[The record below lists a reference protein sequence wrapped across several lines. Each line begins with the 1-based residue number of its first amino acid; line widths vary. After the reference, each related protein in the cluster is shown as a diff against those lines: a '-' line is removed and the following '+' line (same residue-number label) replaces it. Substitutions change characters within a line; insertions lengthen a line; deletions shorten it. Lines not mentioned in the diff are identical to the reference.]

1 MRLKLR
7 LVLVMFCLCH
17 AAISQNFTTRAFS
30 TDQGLPDSYIYSV
43 VQDKDGF
50 LWIST
55 GKGLVKFDGQVFQGY
70 NLHANEQDDIIYS
83 GTLDKNNELW
93 FGTFSGKIYKLDRN
107 KNRLKLYPKNIQGSV
122 NKIIASRWGNRL
134 YFFSKGTGLFMLEK
148 NKLEEIPISQNYQI
162 NAVEELDQNTLLI
175 GTSEGLLTINIINDE
190 AQQVGDLNFEI
201 DQIQALTKKKRAFLL
216 SAPGKGI
223 LEVHVRENRNVNVRH
238 VTEALNKNFPEGLSS
253 FCFNEENNDLYFGT
267 RTERFACVNIQTGK
281 LRVIDESDFQG
292 NINSI
297 FIDKEF
303 SIWATTTG
311 KGLYRFFRT
320 EFDLISLKNESVFSI
335 VQDSSGATYYGTR
348 KGITVVNSSGEIQKE
363 IVHLGNNELGKVNA
377 LYCDKNNK
385 IWIGT
390 EDKGLFVA
398 DPLSFKLLKLDFSS
412 IENIAVNAITGNPGT
427 GEVQVCT
434 NLEGV
439 YNYEN
444 YKLIDH
450 FSVQNSLLHNNVY
463 YALKSKSGKIYYAT
477 HNTAFNFSKGH
488 QIYEIDIKDNG
499 LISDFNSFA
508 ESDKGAVL
516 IGTNGQGLYTLNDTA
531 IRPFAFNSKF
541 ESNYCKGLLYDH
553 EQNVW
558 IMMGKNLYKYYPEN
572 AILNPVEVGGDNVA
586 AFNANAFYKNKLG
599 DLYFGTSNYV
609 IFYNHNNAKLNTN
622 LLPRSYILS
631 LKINDSLKDVSEEL
645 QLKHG
650 KYNLKFEFSALS
662 LKNSEGVTF
671 KYMLEGRDDNWSE
684 VTKLRR
690 VEFANLADGT
700 YTFKVMAIN
709 SEGFSELVPSTFMFT
724 IEKPFW
730 KTAVFW
736 IIISLVLII
745 GVGMIVRVRTAAL
758 IKSKMRLERIVE
770 EKTKELREEKELVE
784 KNNRIIEEQNHEIKD
799 SITYAK
805 RIQDALLPDI
815 DQLNE
820 SSKNLFVFYQPRDIV
835 SGDFYWVGEVNGI
848 QVIAAADCTGHG
860 VPGAFMS
867 MIGNTLLNKI
877 VLERKITGAK
887 DILTE
892 LDKEVKKAL
901 KQHSHEATKD
911 GMDLALCCM
920 NRSEK
925 KLMYAAALRPLY
937 LVRKNK
943 LIEYAP
949 TKLPIGGFNYGE
961 EKVFNETMIDVQE
974 NDMLYIFSDGYADQF
989 GGENGK
995 KFMLKNFKVLLSS
1008 ISDREINTQE
1018 EVLRTTYNNWKGKL
1032 DQVDDALVIGI
1043 KA

>member
-1 MRLKLR
+1 MPRSY
-7 LVLVMFCLCH
+7 FPE
-17 AAISQNFTTRAFS
+17 FTTRAFS
-30 TDQGLPDSYIYSV
+30 TDQGLPDTYIYSV
-43 VQDKDGF
+43 VQDKEGF

-93 FGTFSGKIYKLDRN
+93 FGTFSGKIYKLDRS
-107 KNRLKLYPKNIQGSV
+107 KNRLRLYPKSIQGSV
-122 NKIIASRWGNRL
+122 NKIIASQWGNRL
-134 YFFSKGTGLFMLEK
+134 YFFSKGTGIFMLEK
-148 NKLEEIPISQNYQI
+148 NKLEQIPVSQNYQI
-162 NAVEELDQNTLLI
+162 NSFEELDQNTLLV
-175 GTSEGLLTINIINDE
+175 GTSEGLLTINIIND
-190 AQQVGDLNFEI
+190 AALQVGDLNFGI
-201 DQIQALTKKKRAFLL
+201 DQIQTLTKKKKGFLL
-216 SAPGKGI
+216 SAAGKGI
-223 LEVHVRENRNVNVRH
+223 LEVSIHENRSVNVRN
-238 VTEALNKNFPEGLSS
+238 VTEALSKNFPDGLSS
-253 FCFNEENNDLYFGT
+253 FCFNEENSDLYFGT
-267 RTERFACVNIQTGK
+267 RTERFACMNLQTGK
-281 LRVIDESDFQG
+281 LRVIDESDFEG

-320 EFDLISLKNESVFSI
+320 EFDLISLNNESVFSI
-335 VQDSSGATYYGTR
+335 VQDSSGNTYYGTR
-348 KGITVVNSSGEIQKE
+348 KGITVINARGEFQKE
-363 IVHLGNNELGKVNA
+363 IVKIGSKELGKVNA
-377 LYCDKNNK
+377 LYCDKHNK
-385 IWIGT
+385 LWIGT
-390 EDKGLFVA
+390 ENKGLVVA
-398 DPLSFKLLKLDFSS
+398 DAVSLKLISLDFSS
-412 IENIAVNAITGNPGT
+412 IENIAVNAITGNNAT
-427 GEVQVCT
+427 DEVQVCT

-439 YNYEN
+439 YNYED

-499 LISDFNSFA
+499 LISDFNSFG
-508 ESDKGAVL
+508 ESEKGAFL

-541 ESNYCKGLLYDH
+541 ESKYCKGLLYDH

-572 AILNPVEVGGDNVA
+572 AILNAVEVGGDNVA
-586 AFNANAFYKNKLG
+586 AFNANAFYKNKQG
-599 DLYFGTSNYV
+599 DLYFGTGGYV

-622 LLPRSYILS
+622 LLPLSRILS
-631 LKINDSLKDVSEEL
+631 LQVNDSLKDVSTEL

-662 LKNSEGVTF
+662 LKNSEGVSF
-671 KYMLEGRDDNWSE
+671 KYQLEGRDDHWSE
-684 VTKLRR
+684 ASKSRR
-690 VEFANLADGT
+690 VEFSNLPDGK

-709 SEGFSELVPSTFMFT
+709 SEGFSEMHPSTFTFT

-730 KTAVFW
+730 KRAVFW
-736 IIISLVLII
+736 IIISFGLITSVVFI
-745 GVGMIVRVRTAAL
+745 IRIRTASL
-758 IKSKMRLERIVE
+758 IKSKIRLERIVE

-815 DQLNE
+815 NQLNKGG
-820 SSKNLFVFYQPRDIV
+820 KNMFVFYQPRDIV

-877 VLERKITGAK
+877 VLERKMTGAK
-887 DILTE
+887 EILTE

-911 GMDLALCCM
+911 GMDLALCCV
-920 NRSEK
+920 NRSERK
-925 KLMYAAALRPLY
+925 VMYAAALRPLY
-937 LVRKNK
+937 LVRENE

-961 EKVFNETMIDVQE
+961 EKVFNETAIDLQE

-995 KFMLKNFKVLLSS
+995 KFMLKNFKTLLTT
-1008 ISDREINTQE
+1008 ISHKTLTDQE
-1018 EVLRTTYNNWKGKL
+1018 EALRGSYNTWKGTL
-1032 DQVDDALVIGI
+1032 DQVDDALVVGI
-1043 KA
+1043 RL

>member
-1 MRLKLR
+1 MKLKLR

-30 TDQGLPDSYIYSV
+30 TDQGLPDNYIYSV
-43 VQDKDGF
+43 VQDKEGF

-83 GTLDKNNELW
+83 AALDKNNELW
-93 FGTFSGKIYKLDRN
+93 FGTFSGKIYKLDKN
-107 KNRLKLYPKNIQGSV
+107 KNRLKLYPKSIQGSV

-134 YFFSKGTGLFMLEK
+134 YFFSKGTGIYMLEK
-148 NKLEEIPISQNYQI
+148 NKLEQIPVSQNYQI
-162 NAVEELDQNTLLI
+162 NSVEELDQNTLLV
-175 GTSEGLLTINIINDE
+175 GTSEGLFTINITNDE
-190 AQQVGDLNFEI
+190 AQQLGDLNYEI
-201 DQIQALTKKKRAFLL
+201 DQIQALAKKKGSFLL
-216 SAPGKGI
+216 SAPVKGI
-223 LEVHVRENRNVNVRH
+223 LEVNVDKHGTLKVHNV
-238 VTEALNKNFPEGLSS
+238 TGALTKNFPDGLSS

-267 RTERFACVNIQTGK
+267 RTERFACINLQSGK
-281 LRVIDESDFQG
+281 LRVIHETDFRG

-311 KGLYRFFRT
+311 NGLYRFFRT
-320 EFDLISLKNESVFSI
+320 EFDLISLNNESVFSI
-335 VQDSSGATYYGTR
+335 VQDTSGNTYYGTA
-348 KGITVVNSSGEIQKE
+348 KGITVVDATGEIQKE
-363 IVHLGNNELGKVNA
+363 IKQIGNKELGKINA
-377 LYCDKNNK
+377 LYSDKYNK
-385 IWIGT
+385 LWIGT
-390 EDKGLFVA
+390 ENKGLFVA
-398 DPLSFKLLKLDFSS
+398 DPVSWKLVRLDFSS
-412 IENIAVNAITGNPGT
+412 IENIAVNAITGNLST
-427 GEVQVCT
+427 DEVQVCT

-439 YNYEN
+439 YNYEK

-463 YALKSKSGKIYYAT
+463 YALRSKSGKIYYAT
-477 HNTAFNFSKGH
+477 HNTSFNFSKGH

-508 ESDKGAVL
+508 ESDKGVIL

-531 IRPFAFNSKF
+531 IRPFAFNLKLESK
-541 ESNYCKGLLYDH
+541 YCKGLLYDH

-572 AILNPVEVGGDNVA
+572 AILNAVEVGGENAA
-586 AFNANAFYKNKLG
+586 AFNANAFYKNTQG
-599 DLYFGTSNYV
+599 DLYFGTSSYV

-622 LLPRSYILS
+622 VLPRSYILS
-631 LKINDSLKDVSEEL
+631 VKVNDSLKDVSTDL
-645 QLKHG
+645 ILKYG
-650 KYNLKFEFSALS
+650 KYNLKLEFSALS
-662 LKNSEGVTF
+662 LKNSEGVSF
-671 KYMLEGRDDNWSE
+671 KYQLEGRDDHWSE
-684 VTKLRR
+684 VTKSRG
-690 VEFANLADGT
+690 VEFSNLPDGT
-700 YTFKVMAIN
+700 YTFKLMAIN
-709 SEGFSELVPSTFMFT
+709 SEGFSEIQPSTFTFT
-724 IEKPFW
+724 IKKPFW
-730 KTAVFW
+730 QTFVFW
-736 IIISLVLII
+736 VIISLVLTGIVVII
-745 GVGMIVRVRTAAL
+745 IRVRTASL
-758 IKSKMRLERIVE
+758 IKSKIRLEKIVE

-815 DQLNE
+815 DQLNKGV
-820 SSKNLFVFYQPRDIV
+820 KNMFVFYQPRDIV

-848 QVIAAADCTGHG
+848 QVIVAADCTGHG

-887 DILTE
+887 EILTE

-911 GMDLALCCM
+911 GMDLALCCI
-920 NRSEK
+920 NRPEK
-925 KLMYAAALRPLY
+925 KLVYAAALRPLY
-937 LVRKNK
+937 LVREKE

-961 EKVFNETMIDVQE
+961 EKVFNETEIELKE

-1043 KA
+1043 RA